1 MFIRYHKDGNYRR
14 DFHHVGKHEI
24 EKDLLYRLKRIGIS
38 PGEHLFTGILSNPH
52 SLMGYCLSKKTTEV
66 VVYHTVKIR
75 FYGRKIGI
83 YIPDDSRG

>member
-52 SLMGYCLSKKTTEV
+52 SLMGYCLSKKTHGSSCV
-66 VVYHTVKIR
+66 SHSKNSVL
-75 FYGRKIGI
+75 RKKNRNI
-83 YIPDDSRG
+83 YS

>member
-38 PGEHLFTGILSNPH
+38 PGEHLFTGILSNPN
-52 SLMGYCLSKKTTEV
+52 SLMGYCLSKKNHGSNCV
-66 VVYHTVKIR
+66 SHSKNSVL
-75 FYGRKIGI
+75 RKKNRNI
-83 YIPDDSRG
+83 YS